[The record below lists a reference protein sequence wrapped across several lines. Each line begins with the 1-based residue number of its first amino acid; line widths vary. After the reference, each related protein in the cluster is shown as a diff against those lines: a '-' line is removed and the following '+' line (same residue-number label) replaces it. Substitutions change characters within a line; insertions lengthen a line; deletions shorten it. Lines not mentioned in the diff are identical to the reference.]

1 MTTPASLREIEFVA
15 VNWIAEME
23 AGLSPQLQAKLD
35 SWLESDMRHRI
46 AFLRARH
53 AWERGRE
60 LSKYLLTE
68 HAVAAGLTLRARG
81 NSRPDSEI
89 KLQTQNDCA
98 LAVKRPPTVREKG
111 PLSEEFSFR
120 PRVPY
125 IRDAPLPPE
134 LVAKS
139 EACIAAITRNREIV
153 PDLMQ
158 QVREKL
164 LKMSRVQWDAV
175 ERKPGLVI
183 RIAQHASFDW
193 LKRSRRGDRASTSP
207 QGSGWDL
214 QELIRV
220 FKPLGRE
227 RAQAYIRVKFYNRSV
242 PGTALKMK
250 IPVSKVL
257 EHLHYV
263 ELYFARQFEGGVEW
277 PSLRARLANLFERR
291 QS

>member
-1 MTTPASLREIEFVA
+1 MPNKDQQETGAPSTPACQDYDELRPRSA
-15 VNWIAEME
+15 V
-23 AGLSPQLQAKLD
+23 
-35 SWLESDMRHRI
+35 
-46 AFLRARH
+46 
-53 AWERGRE
+53 RG
-60 LSKYLLTE
+60 
-68 HAVAAGLTLRARG
+68 
-81 NSRPDSEI
+81 
-89 KLQTQNDCA
+89 
-98 LAVKRPPTVREKG
+98 KG
-111 PLSEEFSFR
+111 PLSGEVSSW
-120 PRVPY
+120 PHVPY

-139 EACIAAITRNREIV
+139 EACIAAITRNRDIV

-158 QVREKL
+158 QVRMKL
-164 LKMSRVQWDAV
+164 LKMSRDQWDAV

-227 RAQAYIRVKFYNRSV
+227 RAQAYIRVRFYKRSIS
-242 PGTALKMK
+242 GTALKMK
-250 IPVSKVL
+250 IPVRRVL
-257 EHLHYV
+257 EHLDYV